1 MAETVKISRAEV
13 TTLKK
18 GVDDVIK
25 EINIE
30 KDGEK
35 KGSRFVFKVQTRVN
49 DRVENAPRLFRRCSY
64 FVNNEENAQKVRD
77 LVKLGAV
84 LDVEGRTNR
93 KSFKPDN
100 GGDTV
105 YYDEV
110 DVTGFTAIQTA
121 EAENSAVE
129 EDLPF

>member
-1 MAETVKISRAEV
+1 MAESVKISRAEV

-18 GVDDVIK
+18 GVDDVLK
-25 EINIE
+25 EIKIE
-30 KDGEK
+30 KDGEN

-49 DRVENAPRLFRRCSY
+49 DRVDNSPRLFRRCSY
-64 FVNNEENAQKVRD
+64 YVNTEENAQKVKD

-84 LDVEGRTNR
+84 LDVEGKTNR
-93 KSFKPDN
+93 KSFKPEE
-100 GGDTV
+100 GDTV

-121 EAENSAVE
+121 EAGAEAE
-129 EDLPF
+129 DDLPF